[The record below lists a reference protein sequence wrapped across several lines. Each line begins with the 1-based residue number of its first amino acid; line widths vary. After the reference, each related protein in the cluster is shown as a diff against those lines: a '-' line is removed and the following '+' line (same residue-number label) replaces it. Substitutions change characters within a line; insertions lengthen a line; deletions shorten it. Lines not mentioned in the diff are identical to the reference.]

1 MTSRPYNPA
10 RPAAAPADG
19 RRWAAG
25 RRGLVA
31 RRVVAMLGAAG
42 ALAAAAPAPVE
53 AGSSTRV
60 VCSWRVPLYETPGG
74 LVVGSATRGDRVV
87 VLRRGRTPW
96 VRVRTDWG
104 TRGWLRRGH
113 LC

>member
-1 MTSRPYNPA
+1 VTGRRDSPA
-10 RPAAAPADG
+10 RRAAVRPAGLRLAAA
-19 RRWAAG
+19 AA
-25 RRGLVA
+25 
-31 RRVVAMLGAAG
+31 VVA
-42 ALAAAAPAPVE
+42 ALAAAAPAP
-53 AGSSTRV
+53 ADAASAPRV

>member
-1 MTSRPYNPA
+1 M
-10 RPAAAPADG
+10 
-19 RRWAAG
+19 RRAERAIAVAG
-25 RRGLVA
+25 AVA
-31 RRVVAMLGAAG
+31 
-42 ALAAAAPAPVE
+42 ALAAAAPAH
-53 AGSSTRV
+53 AGGPARV

-74 LVVGSATRGDRVV
+74 LVVGSATRGDRVS
-87 VLRRGRTPW
+87 VLKRGRTPW